1 MICLG
6 LTNHENN
13 VIRAA
18 AMEAVTNLFIAIKRC
33 YEDNDTSKFSSVYN
47 FFIEMDF
54 IVRLI

>member
-33 YEDNDTSKFSSVYN
+33 YEDNDSCKLSL
-47 FFIEMDF
+47 
-54 IVRLI
+54 RLLYRLCIF